1 VEFPKDE
8 GGKMKNIKKPYFS
21 VIYNEFGRGIKFK
34 NIFDFVQIGI
44 ILKELKKLKKK
55 LNTAYGK
62 DDGSFQKIIENMIWD
77 EKRRKHKF
85 TVDELLD
92 LELHRKCM
100 YYFWSK
106 CEYEVIVTGW
116 PDTKTERKIDIYD
129 QLDANWETFK
139 KMVFEVIG

>member
-1 VEFPKDE
+1 
-8 GGKMKNIKKPYFS
+8 MKKAKKPVFK
-21 VIYNEFGRGIKFK
+21 VIYNQFGRGIEFE
-34 NIFDFVQIGI
+34 NIFEFGQVKVM
-44 ILKELKKLKKK
+44 LAELKKLKKK
-55 LNTAYGK
+55 LTTAAKKSLNG
-62 DDGSFQKIIENMIWD
+62 DDGDFKKIVNRLFWD
-77 EKRRKHKF
+77 EKKRLKTYTPDELIEIELRRK
-85 TVDELLD
+85 
-92 LELHRKCM
+92 CQ